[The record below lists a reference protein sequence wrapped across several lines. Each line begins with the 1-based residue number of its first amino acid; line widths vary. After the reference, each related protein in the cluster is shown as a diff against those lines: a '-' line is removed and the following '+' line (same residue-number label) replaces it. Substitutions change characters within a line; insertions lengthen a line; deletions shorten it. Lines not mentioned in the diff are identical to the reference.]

1 MKIFNPLNQ
10 IFGFTSNRFY
20 FLLSLFLLS
29 CTNYSFSQ
37 LAFPTAE
44 GFGKNATGGRGG
56 QVIIVTN
63 LNDSGSGSLRAALD
77 ATVPRTIVFEVGGT
91 INLNSNI
98 YVSNGDLT
106 LAGQTAPGDGILI
119 KGGMVQFEESNVIV
133 RYIKFRP
140 GPTAPSGYDAVS
152 ITAWAGNT
160 VEDIIFD
167 HCSFSWGGDENFNIR
182 GVNGGVV
189 KNITL
194 QNSIVSE
201 STYGFLAGNGCFNI
215 SVYKNLFALNSER
228 NIRSNYPV
236 SNELDF
242 EMINNVVY
250 GFRVATK
257 PSLGVQFSVLNN
269 HYKLSSQINPINNA
283 VVDAS
288 SSGGGNTSQ
297 THAYISGNIKPIS
310 MTVNDSALN
319 PYLETTAYE
328 SSGIIPIPASELVN
342 ELINN
347 VGASLPTRDAVD
359 IRIIDHFNNGDG
371 TISSSGEYPTILNGT
386 ALADTDNDGMPNVW
400 EIENGLN
407 INDASDRNDIQEDG
421 YTNLEYYINFMSL
434 ILETNHIDVGSDVSI
449 CEGDTTT
456 LTATGADSYVW
467 MPGNFIGESID
478 VSPSNDITYTVTG
491 TFSDGSS
498 LTDTISVI
506 VNPNIIANAGD
517 DTEIC
522 QGSTVTLAAE
532 GGSSYQWNTG
542 ETTQSI
548 EVSPDTT
555 TTYLVEV
562 FNNGCSDTDEVV
574 VFVNDI
580 PTANAGDD
588 VVLNEGESTL
598 LTATGG
604 DSYLWSTGA
613 TTSSITVSPDSDTT
627 YTVTVTLNGCES
639 TDQVTVFINASVN
652 ADAGE
657 DVIICL
663 GSSTILTATG
673 GSSYQW
679 NTGETTQSIEVSPE
693 MTTTYSVEVFN
704 AAENNSDID
713 EVEVVVN
720 DIPTANAGDDTEI
733 CQGSTVTLAAEGGSS
748 YQWNTGETTQS
759 IEVSPDT
766 TTTYLVEVFNNGC
779 SDTDEVVVFVNDIPT
794 ANAGDDVVLNEGEST
809 LLTATGGDSYLW
821 STGATTSSITVSP
834 DSDTTYTVT
843 VTLNGC
849 ESTDQVTV
857 FINASVNADAGE
869 DVIICLG
876 SSTIL
881 TATGG
886 SSYQWNTGETTQ
898 SIEVSPEMTTTYSVE
913 VFNAAENNSD
923 MDEVEVVVNDIPT
936 ANAGDDTEICQGST
950 ATLTAEGGSSYQ
962 WNTGET
968 TQSIEVSPDTTTT
981 YLVEVFNNGCSDTD
995 EVVVF
1000 VNDIPTANA
1009 GDDVVLNEGESTLL
1023 TATGGDSYLWSTG
1036 ATTSSITVSP
1046 DSDTTYTV
1054 TVTLN
1059 GCESTDQVTVFI
1071 NASVNADAGEDVII
1085 CLGSST
1091 ILTATGGS
1099 SYQWNTGETTQ
1110 SIEVSP
1116 EMTTTYSVE
1125 VFNAAENNSDIDEVE
1140 VVVNDIPT
1148 ANAGDDTEICQG
1160 STATLT
1166 AEGGSSY
1173 QWNTGETTQSIEV
1186 SPDTTT
1192 TYSVEVFNNGCS
1204 DTDEIEVVVNETPT
1218 PNAGSDLTIT
1228 EGETV
1233 VITATGGES
1242 YIWNTGE
1249 TTPSIS
1255 VSPLTTTEYS
1265 VEVIINNC
1273 GATDVVIVFVDEL
1286 SINADAGDDV
1296 TICQGDTATLS
1307 ASGGDSYLWS
1317 TGETTQTI
1325 EVSPNQTTA
1334 YTVIAYSGSI
1344 SNSDEVIVDVGI
1356 NPEITLTADSSVLA
1370 GNYITLSASGANNY
1384 EWSNGATQ
1392 PNIAVSPNTT
1402 TTYVVTGYIN
1412 NCYDVKDVT
1421 VSVVE
1426 QVEVDAGED
1435 LFICQ
1440 GETITLTANGSGAEN
1455 YYWNTGET
1463 SKSIT
1468 VSPTENTSYS
1478 VVASNSLDSDADDV
1492 MVNVQ
1497 TCQETLEEEEP
1508 EKSFNIYYN
1517 YRTSSTILN
1526 IKLIGWTGQSQMT
1539 LHDIAGKLM
1548 FTETF
1553 DSNAMIPT
1561 VKTINTERMS
1571 SGVYILSFQDS
1582 ENILQY
1588 KRIVIR

>member
-766 TTTYLVEVFNNGC
+766 TTTYSVEVFNNGC

-923 MDEVEVVVNDIPT
+923 IDEVEVVVNDIPT
-936 ANAGDDTEICQGST
+936 ANAGDDAEICQGST
-950 ATLTAEGGSSYQ
+950 VTLAAEGGSSYQ

-981 YLVEVFNNGCSDTD
+981 YSVEVFNNGCSDTD

-1160 STATLT
+1160 STATLA

>member
-733 CQGSTVTLAAEGGSS
+733 CQGST
-748 YQWNTGETTQS
+748 
-759 IEVSPDT
+759 
-766 TTTYLVEVFNNGC
+766 
-779 SDTDEVVVFVNDIPT
+779 
-794 ANAGDDVVLNEGEST
+794 
-809 LLTATGGDSYLW
+809 
-821 STGATTSSITVSP
+821 
-834 DSDTTYTVT
+834 
-843 VTLNGC
+843 
-849 ESTDQVTV
+849 
-857 FINASVNADAGE
+857 
-869 DVIICLG
+869 
-876 SSTIL
+876 
-881 TATGG
+881 
-886 SSYQWNTGETTQ
+886 
-898 SIEVSPEMTTTYSVE
+898 
-913 VFNAAENNSD
+913 
-923 MDEVEVVVNDIPT
+923 
-936 ANAGDDTEICQGST
+936 
-950 ATLTAEGGSSYQ
+950 
-962 WNTGET
+962 
-968 TQSIEVSPDTTTT
+968 
-981 YLVEVFNNGCSDTD
+981 
-995 EVVVF
+995 
-1000 VNDIPTANA
+1000 
-1009 GDDVVLNEGESTLL
+1009 
-1023 TATGGDSYLWSTG
+1023 
-1036 ATTSSITVSP
+1036 
-1046 DSDTTYTV
+1046 
-1054 TVTLN
+1054 
-1059 GCESTDQVTVFI
+1059 
-1071 NASVNADAGEDVII
+1071 
-1085 CLGSST
+1085 
-1091 ILTATGGS
+1091 
-1099 SYQWNTGETTQ
+1099 
-1110 SIEVSP
+1110 
-1116 EMTTTYSVE
+1116 
-1125 VFNAAENNSDIDEVE
+1125 
-1140 VVVNDIPT
+1140 
-1148 ANAGDDTEICQG
+1148 
-1160 STATLT
+1160 ATLT

>member
-562 FNNGCSDTDEVV
+562 FNNVCSDTDEVV

-720 DIPTANAGDDTEI
+720 DIPTANAGDDAEI
-733 CQGSTVTLAAEGGSS
+733 CQGSTVTLA
-748 YQWNTGETTQS
+748 
-759 IEVSPDT
+759 
-766 TTTYLVEVFNNGC
+766 
-779 SDTDEVVVFVNDIPT
+779 
-794 ANAGDDVVLNEGEST
+794 
-809 LLTATGGDSYLW
+809 
-821 STGATTSSITVSP
+821 
-834 DSDTTYTVT
+834 
-843 VTLNGC
+843 
-849 ESTDQVTV
+849 
-857 FINASVNADAGE
+857 
-869 DVIICLG
+869 
-876 SSTIL
+876 
-881 TATGG
+881 
-886 SSYQWNTGETTQ
+886 
-898 SIEVSPEMTTTYSVE
+898 
-913 VFNAAENNSD
+913 
-923 MDEVEVVVNDIPT
+923 
-936 ANAGDDTEICQGST
+936 
-950 ATLTAEGGSSYQ
+950 
-962 WNTGET
+962 
-968 TQSIEVSPDTTTT
+968 
-981 YLVEVFNNGCSDTD
+981 
-995 EVVVF
+995 
-1000 VNDIPTANA
+1000 
-1009 GDDVVLNEGESTLL
+1009 
-1023 TATGGDSYLWSTG
+1023 
-1036 ATTSSITVSP
+1036 
-1046 DSDTTYTV
+1046 
-1054 TVTLN
+1054 
-1059 GCESTDQVTVFI
+1059 
-1071 NASVNADAGEDVII
+1071 
-1085 CLGSST
+1085 
-1091 ILTATGGS
+1091 
-1099 SYQWNTGETTQ
+1099 
-1110 SIEVSP
+1110 
-1116 EMTTTYSVE
+1116 
-1125 VFNAAENNSDIDEVE
+1125 
-1140 VVVNDIPT
+1140 
-1148 ANAGDDTEICQG
+1148 
-1160 STATLT
+1160 